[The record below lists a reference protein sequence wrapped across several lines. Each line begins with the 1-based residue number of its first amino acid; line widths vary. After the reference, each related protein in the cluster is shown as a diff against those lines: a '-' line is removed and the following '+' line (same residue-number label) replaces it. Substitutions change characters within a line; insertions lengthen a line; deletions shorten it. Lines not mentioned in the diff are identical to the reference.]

1 MPLELNVFKLIL
13 IFFEASESCAKNK
26 FTKPTPLQKSKNMSN
41 ERAMEGIL
49 ERIEHLELYFDDGDD
64 GEFHSDPETEV
75 ESEEEEEEKLV
86 AAIKAREAGAYDLR
100 ENLKQLF
107 PEDSI
112 LSLLSGKSAR
122 RLYRRYPLPRG
133 GYLQSLQLESFW
145 QHRTSKP
152 TQLLDV
158 YPAEIQKDILGL
170 ARPLLLILNKLGSE
184 QGRITQKGLE
194 VTLEYTIQLILHTAA
209 KIKVE
214 RRSRI
219 AKEAKLSQGMNTTSE
234 QAQLLQQTTVQQW
247 KTGKRT
253 MGDKCPQVPAVRQH
267 AQHQLQPPAE
277 QPNKH
282 KLESEQQV
290 PRELEARIPP
300 GGRTQHFAKEWEKR
314 IGKSWST
321 KTIREGVRIQ
331 FKRMPPQ
338 EQVKPFH
345 LSHDDLQALDEAVE
359 RFIKD
364 ETVEIAQPNAE
375 GYPSNLFPKREKTK
389 FRALLDLR
397 RINQYIQYQHFKM
410 EGLST
415 IRDLVL
421 PGDYLIKIDLSDA
434 YLTIPIHQKSRKF
447 LSFSHRGETYSFKA
461 MPFGLASAPRIF
473 SKLKKDALE
482 PLRKQGMRLTFY
494 LDDICLMHQS
504 EQKAREQ
511 AKVLVEHLETLG
523 FLINKKKSDLS
534 PKKTQVFLGF
544 VINTKTMEIT
554 LPKEKIARIKQ
565 DIKLATTRTRIKRS
579 K

>member
-1 MPLELNVFKLIL
+1 
-13 IFFEASESCAKNK
+13 
-26 FTKPTPLQKSKNMSN
+26 MSN

-49 ERIEHLELYFDDGDD
+49 ERIEQLELYFGRQRNERDNRRPQLQDDGDD
-64 GEFHSDPETEV
+64 GEFHSDPETEE

-122 RLYRRYPLPRG
+122 RFYRRYPLPRG
-133 GYLQSLQLESFW
+133 GYLQSPQLESFL

-158 YPAEIQKDILGL
+158 YLAEIQKDILGL
-170 ARPLLLILNKLGSE
+170 ARLLLLLLNKLGSE

-194 VTLEYTIQLILHTAA
+194 VTLEDTIQLILHTAV

-219 AKEAKLSQGMNTTSE
+219 AKEAKLPQGMSSSIVQPSTQNTTSE

-253 MGDKCPQVPAVRQH
+253 MRDKCPQVPAVRQH
-267 AQHQLQPPAE
+267 AQHQLQQPAE
-277 QPNKH
+277 QPKKH

-290 PRELEARIPP
+290 PRELKARIPP

-321 KTIREGVRIQ
+321 KTIREGVRIH
-331 FKRMPPQ
+331 FERMPPQ

-364 ETVEIAQPNAE
+364 DTVEIAQPDAE
-375 GYPSNLFPKREKTK
+375 GYLSNLFPKREKTK
-389 FRALLDLR
+389 IRPLLDLR

-410 EGLST
+410 EGLPT

-421 PGDYLIKIDLSDA
+421 PGDYLIKVDLSDA
-434 YLTIPIHQKSRKF
+434 YLTIPIHQKSPKF
-447 LSFSHRGETYSFKA
+447 LSFRHRGETYSFKA

-473 SKLKKDALE
+473 SKLMKDALE

-523 FLINKKKSDLS
+523 FLIKLRFI
-534 PKKTQVFLGF
+534 TQ
-544 VINTKTMEIT
+544 
-554 LPKEKIARIKQ
+554 
-565 DIKLATTRTRIKRS
+565 
-579 K
+579 